1 MRVKKVAV
9 LGGLLLLASAM
20 HAGTAAAAAQPGAEL
35 TLTVGTSASG
45 DAATARLTCDP
56 DGGTHP
62 SPREA
67 CDLLRS
73 VDGEIGLLRRSPGT
87 ACTRE
92 YAPRL
97 ASARGVWRR
106 TKQFAVTRTYSNRC
120 EMLATTGVLFEFA
133 R

>member
-62 SPREA
+62 APKAA
-67 CDLLRS
+67 CDALRA
-73 VDGEIGLLRRSPGT
+73 VDGRPELLAPASNVSCIGLYDPRTVRISGHWQGREVSYEATFGNECHLR
-87 ACTRE
+87 
-92 YAPRL
+92 
-97 ASARGVWRR
+97 
-106 TKQFAVTRTYSNRC
+106 AVT
-120 EMLATTGVLFEFA
+120 GPLFAF
-133 R
+133 